1 MMDDLLTH
9 TALTPS
15 PSLYSR
21 SGGQLPYPLPMLG
34 EGGSSGTDEERRTRS
49 KPGQRRKFS
58 KDRPPDP
65 HGVEMPWR
73 LFLAIPMPQL
83 VIERMEKII
92 TRLSTKGWPVRWT
105 DLKTAHLTI
114 HFIGDVESSQAELL
128 RMALPA
134 AVAKHEAFSLETGR
148 LGVFPSE
155 KKPRVLWMGLD
166 GENERLT
173 ALHRDLGALLT
184 SFEFE
189 VDARPFSPHITLGRL
204 REEIGAA
211 RAMEI
216 WTTFRGYETGTPLEL
231 PVEEVILVRS
241 YINRDGTRHE
251 PLVRCPL
258 TKQAA
263 DSRPQT
269 ASSDVAP

>member
-1 MMDDLLTH
+1 MMQE
-9 TALTPS
+9 P
-15 PSLYSR
+15 P
-21 SGGQLPYPLPMLG
+21 
-34 EGGSSGTDEERRTRS
+34 RTRT
-49 KPGQRRKFS
+49 KPGQRRKFT

-73 LFLAIPMPQL
+73 LFIAIPMPQP

-92 TRLSTKGWPVRWT
+92 ARLSTKGWPVRWT

-114 HFIGDVESSQAELL
+114 HFIGDVEASQAELL

-173 ALHRDLGALLT
+173 ALHRDLGVLLT
-184 SFEFE
+184 SFDFE

-211 RAMEI
+211 KAMEI
-216 WTTFRGYETGTPLEL
+216 WTTFRGYETGAPLEL

-258 TKQAA
+258 TKQVVDRRQQAE
-263 DSRPQT
+263 
-269 ASSDVAP
+269 SSDEAHQV